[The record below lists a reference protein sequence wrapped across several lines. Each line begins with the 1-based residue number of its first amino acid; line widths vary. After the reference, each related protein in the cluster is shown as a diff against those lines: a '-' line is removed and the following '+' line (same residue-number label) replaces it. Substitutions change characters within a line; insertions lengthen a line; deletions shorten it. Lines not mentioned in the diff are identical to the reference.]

1 MLPRVEVHN
10 ALGRSDMEVLAGKRH
25 WIFEF
30 KYARTQD
37 QVQPLLAKA
46 LRQIQNRQYG
56 EMRGASELIR
66 VALVF
71 SQEKRQFVAWQKA

>member
-10 ALGRSDMEVLAGKRH
+10 ALGRSDMEVHVSKRH

-30 KYARTQD
+30 KYAKNDNNVSELLD
-37 QVQPLLAKA
+37 QAVE
-46 LRQIQNRQYG
+46 QIQNKQYG
-56 EMRGASELIR
+56 CSSPENEVIR

-71 SQEKRQFVAWQKA
+71 SSKKRSFTAWKKL